1 MGLSEYAGYITADCD
16 GMAQSYYENTAV
28 EINAA
33 NIILGG
39 YDNDEKAQEIL
50 VKKDTDTTEKFYV
63 ANSDLIYVYLDGC
76 KFYFQRAL
84 NSFLDANL
92 VVDGAIG
99 SETIK
104 SINAIP
110 DSQVDKFMDVLKS
123 ERLNYLEGTE
133 NWETS
138 KNGWTKRTNKY

>member
-1 MGLSEYAGYITADCD
+1 MKRLVLFCVFLIGCVPTDSKSCEFCGKWSFDRFEYAGYITADCV

-63 ANSDLIYVYLDGC
+63 ANTDLIYIHSDGC
-76 KFYFQRAL
+76 KFYFQR
-84 NSFLDANL
+84 D
-92 VVDGAIG
+92 
-99 SETIK
+99 
-104 SINAIP
+104 
-110 DSQVDKFMDVLKS
+110 
-123 ERLNYLEGTE
+123 
-133 NWETS
+133 
-138 KNGWTKRTNKY
+138 